1 MVTLRALKLAMSLI
15 TRPVINRITVNTPG
29 PHMWARAAEPGR
41 CPGLMKSSSFFQ
53 KLPVDSP
60 CSLILAKV
68 AALHLILASDTTCD
82 T

>member
-1 MVTLRALKLAMSLI
+1 MVTLRALKLTMSLI
-15 TRPVINRITVNTPG
+15 TRPVINRITANTPG

-41 CPGLMKSSSFFQ
+41 CPSSSFFQ

-68 AALHLILASDTTCD
+68 PRIP
-82 T
+82 